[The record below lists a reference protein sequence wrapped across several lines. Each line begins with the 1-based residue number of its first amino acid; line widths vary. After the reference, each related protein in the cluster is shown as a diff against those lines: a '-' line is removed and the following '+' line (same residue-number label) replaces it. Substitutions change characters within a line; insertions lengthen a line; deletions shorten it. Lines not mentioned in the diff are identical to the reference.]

1 MLTPLRLSTSLPPAP
16 RPWLDRQMQRQF
28 PRGSAGL
35 AQTYTGYEDKIPCPP
50 ADLYAIRLRWR
61 LPAAHP
67 PVCGAHRNGMAG
79 IPTQHLEVD
88 HPVLDVIR
96 DRWSPAVYAAQTV
109 EPDKLLSILE
119 AARWAPSSYN
129 AQPWSFLVARKEE
142 PEDFARM
149 LSCLVPGNVAW
160 AKHVPVLM
168 ISVAKL
174 QSEHGGAGNRYAVHD
189 TGIATGFL
197 MLQAA
202 SLGIMAHGM
211 AGFDAAK
218 ARELYGI
225 PESHE
230 AVAAIGLGYPGDP
243 QAAPEE
249 LRKRNQRKP
258 RRALDQFVFAGQWG
272 HPLPLL

>member
-1 MLTPLRLSTSLPPAP
+1 M
-16 RPWLDRQMQRQF
+16 
-28 PRGSAGL
+28 
-35 AQTYTGYEDKIPCPP
+35 
-50 ADLYAIRLRWR
+50 ADT
-61 LPAAHP
+61 
-67 PVCGAHRNGMAG
+67 V
-79 IPTQHLEVD
+79 TQHMEIE

-96 DRWSPAVYAAQTV
+96 SRWSPAVYSPQPV
-109 EPDKLLSILE
+109 ETEKLLSILE

-142 PEDFARM
+142 PEEFARM

-160 AKHVPVLM
+160 AQHVPVLL

-174 QSEHGGAGNRYAVHD
+174 QFDHNGSANRHAFHD

-202 SLGIMAHGM
+202 ALGVLAHGM

-225 PESHE
+225 PQSHE
-230 AVAAIGLGYPGDP
+230 AVAAIGLGYPGDE
-243 QAAPEE
+243 QGAPEE
-249 LRKRNQRKP
+249 LRKRNQRRKP
-258 RRALDQFVFAGQWG
+258 RRTLNQFVFAGKWG
-272 HPLPLL
+272 QPLPLL

>member
-1 MLTPLRLSTSLPPAP
+1 MT
-16 RPWLDRQMQRQF
+16 D
-28 PRGSAGL
+28 
-35 AQTYTGYEDKIPCPP
+35 TGKQVTE
-50 ADLYAIRLRWR
+50 
-61 LPAAHP
+61 
-67 PVCGAHRNGMAG
+67 
-79 IPTQHLEVD
+79 HLGVD

-96 DRWSPAVYAAQTV
+96 SRWSPAIYSPKAV
-109 EPDKLLSILE
+109 ETEKLLSILE

-142 PEDFARM
+142 PEEFARM
-149 LSCLVPGNVAW
+149 LSCLAPLNVVW
-160 AKHVPVLM
+160 AQHVPLLM

-174 QSEHGGAGNRYAVHD
+174 HFDHNGAVNRHALHD

-202 SLGIMAHGM
+202 ALGVLAHGM

-218 ARELYGI
+218 ARELYAI

-230 AVAAIGLGYPGDP
+230 AVAAIGLGYPGDE
-243 QAAPEE
+243 QGAPEE
-249 LRKRNQRKP
+249 LRKRNQHKP
-258 RRALDQFVFAGQWG
+258 RRTLSQFVFAGRWG